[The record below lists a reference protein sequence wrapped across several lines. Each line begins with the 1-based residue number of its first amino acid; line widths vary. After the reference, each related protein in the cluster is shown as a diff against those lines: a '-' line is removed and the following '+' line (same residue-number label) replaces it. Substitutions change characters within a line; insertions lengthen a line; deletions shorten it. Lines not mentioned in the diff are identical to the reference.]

1 MARLAERLPQSFASQ
16 VLDTVLEMFSI
27 HSMAAATLSDLPAI
41 AESTW
46 HGAALACA
54 EMARRGLVGSDQLP
68 HLINWM
74 SKALYFDLR
83 KGSHSI
89 GSNVRDA
96 AAYVLW
102 SLARTQD
109 VGSLRPHADNLARQL
124 VTVALFD
131 REIHIRRAASAAFQ
145 EHVGRTVSI
154 FLYFPIGERLNADH
168 SPTNRAY
175 SLMESTCSRRLI
187 STLSAGGEMH
197 SWSPHRKWQSW
208 SSPSR
213 VTYPE

>member
-1 MARLAERLPQSFASQ
+1 MPHAFASQ
-16 VLDTVLEMFSI
+16 ILGTVIDMFSI
-27 HSMAAATLSDLPAI
+27 HSVAAASLYDLPSI

-46 HGAALACA
+46 HGATLACA
-54 EMARRGLVGSDQLP
+54 EMARRNLVDSDQLP
-68 HLINWM
+68 VLINWI

-102 SLARTQD
+102 SLARTHD
-109 VGSLRPHADNLARQL
+109 LTSLQPHSDDLARKL

-145 EHVGRTVSI
+145 EHVGRTVS
-154 FLYFPIGERLNADH
+154 FSNYRLNLVLMNA
-168 SPTNRAY
+168 TRGC
-175 SLMESTCSRRLI
+175 SLMV
-187 STLSAGGEMH
+187 
-197 SWSPHRKWQSW
+197 
-208 SSPSR
+208 SPS
-213 VTYPE
+213 